1 MLLRFFKGTTPGVI
15 FLIAVSFIAVWMS
28 IFIHSDAGAQY
39 SHPGYQMPL
48 YGFLIEILGS
58 GGFLVNLLSF
68 SITTLIIFLIVNF
81 NTSIFFINERT
92 FLPALLYVLI
102 VGIFPECQN
111 MNPALPATLLFILAL
126 KRIMDSYHKQGIA
139 YNFFDAGILISTGSL
154 FYANLLW
161 FGVIIIIGIVLLR
174 TVNIFE
180 LAVTLLGLVTP
191 YLITFGIYY
200 VLGYDL
206 KALMSLIYYNLF
218 SNTDSYNFQRLT
230 IVTLI
235 FEALSVLISVGF
247 IIILQNTK
255 KIKSRKTF
263 SLLIW
268 VFVISLAV
276 YFAVP
281 SVSVE
286 LIWLSGIPVSYF
298 LSHYFIF
305 SKKKLVS
312 EIFFTIMLLL
322 VLMIQVLYI
331 FL

>member
-15 FLIAVSFIAVWMS
+15 FFIAVSFIAVWMS
-28 IFIHSDAGAQY
+28 VFIHPDAGIQY
-39 SHPGYQMPL
+39 TRPDYQMPL
-48 YGFLIEILGS
+48 YGFLISILGS
-58 GGFLVNLLSF
+58 GSFMVNLLSF
-68 SITTLIIFLIVNF
+68 SITALIIFLIVSF

-92 FLPALLYVLI
+92 FLPALIFVLI
-102 VGIFPECQN
+102 IGIFPECQN
-111 MNPALPATLLFILAL
+111 LNPAMPASLLFIFAL

-161 FGVIIIIGIVLLR
+161 FGVIIVIGIVLLR

-180 LAVTLLGLVTP
+180 LAVTLLGLATP
-191 YLITFGIYY
+191 YLITFGLYY

-206 KALMSLIYYNLF
+206 KALMSLIYSNLF
-218 SNTDSYNFQRLT
+218 SDTDSYDFQRFT
-230 IVTLI
+230 IVILM
-235 FEALSVLISVGF
+235 FEALIVLISVGF

-268 VFVISLAV
+268 VFVISLVV
-276 YFAVP
+276 YLGVP

-286 LIWLSGIPVSYF
+286 IIWISGIPISYF
-298 LSHYFIF
+298 LAHYFIF

-312 EIFFTIMLLL
+312 EVFFTIMLLL
-322 VLMIQVLYI
+322 GLLIQVLYI